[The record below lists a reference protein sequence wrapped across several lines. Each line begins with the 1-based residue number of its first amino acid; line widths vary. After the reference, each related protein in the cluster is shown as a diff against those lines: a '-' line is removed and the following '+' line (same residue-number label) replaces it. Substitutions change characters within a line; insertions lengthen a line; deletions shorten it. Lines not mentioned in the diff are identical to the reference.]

1 MDCDREIPV
10 LAGYLT
16 IVQNVNFTNGGISL
30 NATTTSSKISKKK
43 SASSKY
49 CMLFKASQ
57 YGIERLE
64 LCESEYDNK
73 NATIVT
79 LENCVKITNEPA
91 PANLITIVT
100 KTGQLVLN
108 VIDEEE
114 LKKWTRALQKV
125 AFKEK
130 IQSVKRA
137 SVIETDNE
145 LYYSSYD
152 EGVFDVKLI
161 ADETLKKCKI
171 EPKKYVL
178 ELTQTEMQLRDYKNR
193 DYVVSKWPYRFI
205 RKYGY
210 RDGKFTFE
218 AGRKCET
225 GEGMFK
231 FDHGNPQEIFRCMSA
246 RMKTMKK
253 LIKGDSSVSLDCGES
268 QFNAAMSMEAGSRS
282 PLPPSPNQKSNEFET
297 AITQSHLS
305 MTRIGFSSDS
315 IDFSTASTVPI
326 GMKIMPPK
334 PPRRSLT
341 PLTLKLSNGGGVD
354 DGGARKS
361 PPYEIVSNAMSGKIK
376 RGYDY
381 ECIKT
386 ISDAWR
392 TLGIDEPRHTEHSS
406 SPERDLIEF
415 SFQRSNSSRQKQD
428 SDNNN
433 VVEEFTN
440 KIFVS
445 SGVDDDG
452 EQHYDKLD
460 FLRSSSKVSNGYE
473 KISKIT
479 GMKLAL
485 SPSSGNANKSF
496 TDDYELIGSPSLEL
510 PDTTACRLADD
521 SYLGYGKI
529 RQQPMLTGDPP
540 MGLPPPPTST
550 SNLCCLDHTTYN
562 GLNYAQ
568 VSKPKHV

>member
-10 LAGYLT
+10 LSGYLT

-43 SASSKY
+43 SASSRY

-64 LCESEYDNK
+64 LCDSEHDNK

-108 VIDEEE
+108 VLDEEE

-130 IQSVKRA
+130 IQSTKRA

-171 EPKKYVL
+171 EPKKYML

-193 DYVVSKWPYRFI
+193 DYVVCKWPYRFI

-253 LIKGDSSVSLDCGES
+253 LIKGDSSVSLDCGETQLS
-268 QFNAAMSMEAGSRS
+268 AALSMEAGSRS
-282 PLPPSPNQKSNEFET
+282 PLPPSPNQKSPEFET
-297 AITQSHLS
+297 AITQSQMS

-315 IDFSTASTVPI
+315 IDFSTASTMPI
-326 GMKIMPPK
+326 GMKVVMPPK

-341 PLTLKLSNGGGVD
+341 PLALNINHDDNGV
-354 DGGARKS
+354 RKS
-361 PPYEIVSNAMSGKIK
+361 PPYEVVSNSMVGKIGK
-376 RGYDY
+376 RNNYD
-381 ECIKT
+381 CIKT

-392 TLGIDEPRHTEHSS
+392 TLGIAEPRHTEHSS

-445 SGVDDDG
+445 NGDDDAQ
-452 EQHYDKLD
+452 EEHYDKLD
-460 FLRSSSKVSNGYE
+460 FLRSNSKISNGYE
-473 KISKIT
+473 KISK
-479 GMKLAL
+479 MKLAL
-485 SPSSGNANKSF
+485 SPSSANANKTF
-496 TDDYELIGSPSLEL
+496 TDDYELIGSPTLEI
-510 PDTTACRLADD
+510 PDTQACRLADD

-529 RQQPMLTGDPP
+529 QIRPQPMLTGDPP
-540 MGLPPPPTST
+540 MGLPPPPPTNT
-550 SNLCCLDHTTYN
+550 TNLCCLDHTTYN

>member
-1 MDCDREIPV
+1 MDSDREIPV

-16 IVQNVNFTNGGISL
+16 IIQNVNFTNGISL
-30 NATTTSSKISKKK
+30 NSTTTSSKISKKK
-43 SASSKY
+43 STSSKY

-64 LCESEYDNK
+64 LCESEHDNK

-100 KTGQLVLN
+100 KSGQLVLN
-108 VIDEEE
+108 AIDEEE
-114 LKKWTRALQKV
+114 LKKWTRTLQKV

-130 IQSVKRA
+130 IKSTNRT

-161 ADETLKKCKI
+161 GDETLKKCKI

-193 DYVVSKWPYRFI
+193 DYIVSKWPYRFI

-253 LIKGDSSVSLDCGES
+253 LIQGDSSVSLLDCNES
-268 QFNAAMSMEAGSRS
+268 QFNAALSMEAGSRS
-282 PLPPSPNQKSNEFET
+282 PLPPSPNQKSSEFET
-297 AITQSHLS
+297 AITQSQLS
-305 MTRIGFSSDS
+305 MTRIGICTDS
-315 IDFSTASTVPI
+315 MDFSTASTVPI
-326 GMKIMPPK
+326 GMMKNVPPK

-341 PLTLKLSNGGGVD
+341 PLTLSINNGD
-354 DGGARKS
+354 DMARKS
-361 PPYEIVSNAMSGKIK
+361 PPYETVSNVFTGKLK
-376 RGYDY
+376 RGNDY
-381 ECIKT
+381 ELIKT
-386 ISDAWR
+386 ITDAWR
-392 TLGIDEPRHTEHSS
+392 TMGIDEPRHTEHSS

-433 VVEEFTN
+433 VTPDFTS

-445 SGVDDDG
+445 GKVEDNGSD
-452 EQHYDKLD
+452 QHYDKLD
-460 FLRSSSKVSNGYE
+460 FLRSNSKISNGYE

-496 TDDYELIGSPSLEL
+496 TDDYELIGSPSLEI
-510 PDTTACRLADD
+510 PDTNACRLADD
-521 SYLGYGKI
+521 SYLGYGTI

-540 MGLPPPPTST
+540 MGLPLPPSP
-550 SNLCCLDHTTYN
+550 SNHCCLDHTTYN

>member
-64 LCESEYDNK
+64 LCESEHENK

-161 ADETLKKCKI
+161 ADETLKKCRI
-171 EPKKYVL
+171 EPKKYIL

-193 DYVVSKWPYRFI
+193 DYIVSKWPYRFI

-253 LIKGDSSVSLDCGES
+253 LIKGDSSVSLDVGDS
-268 QFNAAMSMEAGSRS
+268 QFNAALSMEAGSRS
-282 PLPPSPNQKSNEFET
+282 PLPPSPNQKSSSEFET
-297 AITQSHLS
+297 AITQSQLS

-326 GMKIMPPK
+326 GMKVVPPK

-341 PLTLKLSNGGGVD
+341 PITLNISNGNND
-354 DGGARKS
+354 EKS
-361 PPYEIVSNAMSGKIK
+361 PPYEVVTNICGKIK
-376 RGYDY
+376 RGNDY

-433 VVEEFTN
+433 VVEEFTS

-445 SGVDDDG
+445 SKVDDDDG

-460 FLRSSSKVSNGYE
+460 FLRSSSKISNGYE
-473 KISKIT
+473 KISKL
-479 GMKLAL
+479 KLKL
-485 SPSSGNANKSF
+485 SPTNPNKSF
-496 TDDYELIGSPSLEL
+496 TDDYELIGSPSLEI
-510 PDTTACRLADD
+510 PDTNACRLADD

-529 RQQPMLTGDPP
+529 RQQPLLSGGDPP
-540 MGLPPPPTST
+540 MGLPPPPPAPTST
-550 SNLCCLDHTTYN
+550 LCCLDHTTYN